1 MKTINVEIITIRDE
15 ILIGQIVDTNS
26 AWMGVELNKAGFRIA
41 QITSVHDDANHIVNA
56 LNDALERADVVL
68 FTGGIG
74 PTKDD
79 ITKHTL
85 AKYFDT
91 KLVFDENVLLN
102 IEELLK
108 NRQRAMNELTRSQA
122 MVPESCTVIQNPVG
136 TAPITW
142 FDKNEKVVVSMPGVP
157 YEMKTAMINEIIPR
171 LKARFN
177 TPAIVHRNVLV
188 TGYPESA
195 LAIKIA
201 DWENALPADIHLA
214 YLPNY
219 GIVKLRLSGTSDNEL
234 SMAFS
239 INQQIAGL
247 KEILGEAIVYEEDL
261 PLEKI
266 IGLKLSENIET
277 IATAE
282 SCTGGNIAHKITS
295 IAGSSAY
302 FKGSVVAYSNEI
314 KTRILGVD
322 EDLISTYGAVSREV
336 VEAMAIGAK
345 KLMKTDYAI
354 ATSGIAGPDGGTAEK
369 PVGTV
374 WIAIAYNQTIISKMF
389 NFGTVREQNIDRSTQ
404 SAFLMLMEQINLNN
418 RNLQSTNA

>member
-1 MKTINVEIITIRDE
+1 MKTINVEIITIGDE

-56 LNDALERADVVL
+56 LNNALGRADVVL

-79 ITKHTL
+79 ITKYTL
-85 AKYFDT
+85 TEYFDT

-142 FDKNEKVVVSMPGVP
+142 FDKNEKVVISMPGVP
-157 YEMKTAMINEIIPR
+157 YEMKTAMTNEIIPR
-171 LKARFN
+171 LKARFK

-219 GIVKLRLSGTSDNEL
+219 SIVKLRLSGISDNEL
-234 SMAFS
+234 SMEFS

-247 KEILGEAIVYEEDL
+247 KDILGEAIVYEEDL

-266 IGLKLSENIET
+266 IGLKLGESNET

-295 IAGSSAY
+295 VQGSSAY

-314 KTRILGVD
+314 KSRI
-322 EDLISTYGAVSREV
+322 IRQYYPA
-336 VEAMAIGAK
+336 
-345 KLMKTDYAI
+345 
-354 ATSGIAGPDGGTAEK
+354 
-369 PVGTV
+369 
-374 WIAIAYNQTIISKMF
+374 
-389 NFGTVREQNIDRSTQ
+389 
-404 SAFLMLMEQINLNN
+404 
-418 RNLQSTNA
+418 

>member
-1 MKTINVEIITIRDE
+1 MKTINIEIITIGDE

-26 AWMGVELNKAGFRIA
+26 AWMSVELNKAGFRIA
-41 QITSVHDDANHIVNA
+41 QITSIHDDANHIVKA

-85 AKYFDT
+85 TEYFDT
-91 KLVFDENVLLN
+91 KLVFDENVLRN

-108 NRQRAMNELTRSQA
+108 NRQRAINELTRSQA
-122 MVPESCTVIQNPVG
+122 MVPESCTVIQNLVG

-142 FDKNEKVVVSMPGVP
+142 FEKNEKVVVSMPGVP

-171 LKARFN
+171 LKSRFK

-219 GIVKLRLSGTSDNEL
+219 SIVKLRLSGISDNEL
-234 SMAFS
+234 SMEFS

-261 PLEKI
+261 ALEKI
-266 IGLKLSENIET
+266 IGLKLGENNET

-282 SCTGGNIAHKITS
+282 SCTGGNIAHKS
-295 IAGSSAY
+295 HLSP
-302 FKGSVVAYSNEI
+302 
-314 KTRILGVD
+314 
-322 EDLISTYGAVSREV
+322 
-336 VEAMAIGAK
+336 EAQPTLKAQ
-345 KLMKTDYAI
+345 
-354 ATSGIAGPDGGTAEK
+354 
-369 PVGTV
+369 
-374 WIAIAYNQTIISKMF
+374 W
-389 NFGTVREQNIDRSTQ
+389 
-404 SAFLMLMEQINLNN
+404 
-418 RNLQSTNA
+418 

>member
-1 MKTINVEIITIRDE
+1 MKTINVEIITIGDE

-56 LNDALERADVVL
+56 LNDSLKRADVVL

-85 AKYFDT
+85 TEYFDT
-91 KLVFDENVLLN
+91 KLVFDENVLRN

-122 MVPESCTVIQNPVG
+122 MVPENCTVIQNPVG

-142 FDKNEKVVVSMPGVP
+142 FEKNEKVVVSMPGVP

-171 LKARFN
+171 LKSRFK

-219 GIVKLRLSGTSDNEL
+219 SIVKLRLSGISENEL
-234 SMAFS
+234 SMEFS
-239 INQQIAGL
+239 INQQIAAL
-247 KEILGEAIVYEEDL
+247 KDILGEAIVYEEDL
-261 PLEKI
+261 ALEEI
-266 IGLKLSENIET
+266 IGLKLGEANET

-295 IAGSSAY
+295 IPGSSAY

-314 KTRILGVD
+314 KSRILGVD
-322 EDLISTYGAVSREV
+322 EELISTHGAVSREV

-345 KLMKTDYAI
+345 KLMKTNYAI
-354 ATSGIAGPDGGTAEK
+354 ATSGIAGPDGGTTEK
-369 PVGTV
+369 PIGTV
-374 WIAIAYNQTIISKMF
+374 WIATAYNNDISSKMF

-404 SAFLMLMEQINLNN
+404 SAFLMLLEQIKLNN
-418 RNLQSTNA
+418 KHLKA

>member
-1 MKTINVEIITIRDE
+1 MKTINVEIITIGDE

-41 QITSVHDDANHIVNA
+41 QITSIHDDANHIVNA
-56 LNDALERADVVL
+56 LNDALGRADVVL

-79 ITKHTL
+79 ITKYTL
-85 AKYFDT
+85 TEYFDT
-91 KLVFDENVLLN
+91 KLVFDENVLRN

-157 YEMKTAMINEIIPR
+157 YEMKTAMTNEIIPR
-171 LKARFN
+171 LKARFK

-188 TGYPESA
+188 SGYPESA

-201 DWENALPADIHLA
+201 DWENALPTDIHLA

-219 GIVKLRLSGTSDNEL
+219 GIVRLRLSGISDNEL
-234 SMAFS
+234 SMEFS

-247 KEILGEAIVYEEDL
+247 KDILGEAIVYEEDL

-266 IGLKLSENIET
+266 IGLKLAEKNET

-295 IAGSSAY
+295 VPGSSAY

-314 KTRILGVD
+314 KSRILGVD
-322 EDLISTYGAVSREV
+322 EELISTHGAVSREV
-336 VEAMAIGAK
+336 VEAIALGVK

-354 ATSGIAGPDGGTAEK
+354 ATSGIAGPDGGTVEK

-374 WIAIAYNQTIISKMF
+374 WIAIAYDNEISSRMF
-389 NFGTVREQNIDRSTQ
+389 NFSTIRKQNIDRSTQ
-404 SAFLMLMEQINLNN
+404 SAFLMLLEQIKL
-418 RNLQSTNA
+418 RNKHLKA

>member
-1 MKTINVEIITIRDE
+1 MKTINVEIITIGDE

-56 LNDALERADVVL
+56 LNNALGRADVVL

-79 ITKHTL
+79 ITKYTL
-85 AKYFDT
+85 TEYFDT

-157 YEMKTAMINEIIPR
+157 YEMKTAMTNEIIPR
-171 LKARFN
+171 LKARFK

-188 TGYPESA
+188 SGYPESA

-201 DWENALPADIHLA
+201 DWENALPTDIHLA

-219 GIVKLRLSGTSDNEL
+219 GIVRLRLSGISDNEL
-234 SMAFS
+234 SMEFS
-239 INQQIAGL
+239 INQQIAAL
-247 KEILGEAIVYEEDL
+247 KDILGEAIVYEEDL

-266 IGLKLSENIET
+266 IGLKLGESNET

-282 SCTGGNIAHKITS
+282 SCSGGNIAHKITS
-295 IAGSSAY
+295 IPGSSAY

-314 KTRILGVD
+314 KSLTLGVD
-322 EDLISTYGAVSREV
+322 EELISAHGAVSREV
-336 VEAMAIGAK
+336 VEAMALGVK

-374 WIAIAYNQTIISKMF
+374 WIAIAYDNEISSKMY
-389 NFGTVREQNIDRSTQ
+389 NFSTIRKQNIDRSTQ
-404 SAFLMLMEQINLNN
+404 SAFLMLLEQIKL
-418 RNLQSTNA
+418 RNKHLKA